1 MVCAIKIHEKPKLEK
16 PILLTGLPGI
26 GFVANIAA
34 LYLIQELKAK
44 RFAEVISS
52 FFPDVTVVT
61 DKGEIHSLGNELYYY
76 KRRHGGH
83 DLLVW
88 YGNTQAFTTFGQYEL
103 CGRVLEI
110 VEDLGCRAIITL
122 GGFKTD
128 NRQGTPALFC
138 AASDAETLNKAKKLG
153 AKNMVGQILGITGLL
168 IGLSKLRGLTGF
180 SLLVETL
187 GTYPDAA
194 ATYHALSTLN
204 KWLKLP
210 LDFSRLD
217 AAAEKTRKL
226 QEAFRLFTRFH
237 EKKNEAQR
245 FRWFV

>member
-16 PILLTGLPGI
+16 PILIAGLPGI

-52 FFPDVTVVT
+52 FFPDVTVMT
-61 DKGEIHSLGNELYYY
+61 DKGEIHSLGSELYYL
-76 KRRHGGH
+76 RRNCGQ
-83 DLLVW
+83 DLIVW

-110 VEDLGCRAIITL
+110 AEDLGCRFIVTL
-122 GGFKTD
+122 GGFKKD
-128 NRQGTPALFC
+128 NQPGTPAMFC
-138 AASDAETLNKAKKLG
+138 AASDAETLNKAKSLG
-153 AKNMVGQILGITGLL
+153 AKIMVGQILGVTGLL
-168 IGLSKLRGLTGF
+168 IGLSKLRGLRGF
-180 SLLVETL
+180 SLLVETS
-187 GTYPDAA
+187 GSYPDAT

-204 KWLKLP
+204 KLLNLP
-210 LDFSRLD
+210 LDFSKLE
-217 AAAEKTRKL
+217 AVVKKTRKL

-237 EKKNEAQR
+237 EKKNEVQR